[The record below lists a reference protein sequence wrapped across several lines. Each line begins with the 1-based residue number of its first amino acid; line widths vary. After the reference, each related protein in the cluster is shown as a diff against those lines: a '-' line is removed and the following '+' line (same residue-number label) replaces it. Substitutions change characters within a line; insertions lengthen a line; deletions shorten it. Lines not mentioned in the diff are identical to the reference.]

1 MHDKPEIF
9 LVDVS
14 GFIFRAYYA
23 IRSNLTNSKGQPT
36 NAVFGV
42 AQMLTKLIED
52 VSPRYLGLVFDV
64 SRRSFRTELFPDYK
78 GHRPDPPEDLVP
90 QFALIQKLA
99 EAMGLKIL
107 EKENY
112 EADDLLGTLARRF
125 SEAGHP
131 VRIVT
136 SDKDL
141 MQLVN
146 ERVTL
151 LDTWKNKSIGIEDVK
166 ERFGVEPEKVI
177 EVLGLAGDS
186 SDNVP
191 GVPGV
196 GEKTAIQLIQ
206 EFGSIEGVLSRID
219 EVKGKK
225 RKENLQ
231 TYAEQAR
238 LSKTLVTIDTEVDF
252 PLEPEDIAWN
262 GPATE
267 TLAEFYKEMEFT
279 RLAASLETTEAAT
292 VLDRDAYVLVDERAA
307 FDSLLKRLGEVT
319 VCAFD
324 TETRSKVPFD
334 AGLLV
339 GVSFSPA
346 DGESYY
352 LPVDHEGA
360 KHLEKQ
366 EVLDALRPFFEDPAR
381 TWIAQNAK
389 FDMEVLRTEGVEIR
403 GRIDDSMLLS
413 YVLDPSRR
421 AHGLDALALSV
432 LGHTMIS
439 FEEICGKGK
448 KQITFDKVDTTTA
461 TRYAAEDSDATWR
474 IFHKL
479 RERVEK
485 ENLYEL
491 YETIER
497 PLVPVLARMEGWGVR
512 VDRDKLEELSR
523 DFEGHLERFQEKIWA
538 EAGEEFLINSPQ
550 QLQRILFDKLGMK
563 PLRKTSTGYST
574 DQSVLEKLALY
585 HDLPQLILDY
595 RTVAKL
601 KSTYTEALVRLIHP
615 DTGRIHTSY
624 NQTVAMTGR
633 LSSSEPNLQNIPVR
647 TEQGRMIR
655 AAFVPDPGHKLL
667 CADYS
672 QVELRI
678 MAHLAQDPLLLESFQ
693 NGEDVH
699 SRTAAE
705 IFGGFGGITP
715 ELRRRAKAI
724 NFGLMYGKTPH
735 GLSEEL
741 GISRA
746 EAKRF
751 IDDYFLRYH
760 GVKAWMERQQEQGRE
775 EGVVYTLFGR
785 RVPLPEIHAKNA
797 QRRGYAERVAINAP
811 IQGTSADIIKRAMA
825 TIDRRLHDDFS
836 DVRMIMQ
843 VHDELVFEVPESRLD
858 ATTEMVRELMEGAAA
873 LDVPLTVDLGV
884 GDNWDEAH

>member
-1 MHDKPEIF
+1 MQDKPEIF

-42 AQMLTKLIED
+42 AQMLTKLIQD
-52 VSPRYLGLVFDV
+52 TSPRYLGLVFDV
-64 SRRSFRTELFPDYK
+64 SRRSFRTELYPDYK

-90 QFALIQKLA
+90 QFALVQQLA
-99 EAMGLKIL
+99 KAMGLKIL

-151 LDTWKNKSIGIEDVK
+151 LDTWKNKTIGIEEVK

-196 GEKTAIQLIQ
+196 GEKTAMQLIQ
-206 EFGSIEGVLSRID
+206 QFGSIEGVLSCLD

-225 RKENLQ
+225 RKENLENF
-231 TYAEQAR
+231 ADQAR
-238 LSKTLVTIDTEVDF
+238 LSKTLVTIDTDVEF
-252 PLEPEDIAWN
+252 PLKPEDIAWN
-262 GPATE
+262 GPAVE
-267 TLAEFYKEMEFT
+267 TLVDFYREMEFT
-279 RLAASLETTEAAT
+279 RLASQLETTEETA
-292 VLDRDAYVLVDERAA
+292 VLDRDAYILVDDEARFEA
-307 FDSLLKRLGEVT
+307 LLKRLNDVT

-324 TETRSKVPFD
+324 TETRSKIPFD
-334 AGLLV
+334 SGLLV
-339 GVSFSPA
+339 GLSFSPA

-352 LPVDHEGA
+352 IPVDHQQA
-360 KHLEKQ
+360 KQLEKQ
-366 EVLDALRPFFEDPAR
+366 AVLDALRPLFDDPER

-389 FDMEVLRTEGVEIR
+389 FDLEVLRTEGVEIR

-413 YVLDPSRR
+413 YALDPSRR

-432 LGHTMIS
+432 LGHSMIT
-439 FEEICGKGK
+439 FEEVCGKGK
-448 KQITFDKVDTTTA
+448 KQITFDHVDTNTA
-461 TRYAAEDSDATWR
+461 LRYAAEDSDATWR
-474 IFHKL
+474 LFHKL
-479 RERVEK
+479 KEKAEK
-485 ENLYEL
+485 EKLYDL

-497 PLVPVLARMEGWGVR
+497 PLVSVLARMEGWGVR
-512 VDRDKLEELSR
+512 VDREQLEELSR

-550 QLQRILFDKLGMK
+550 QLQHILFDKLGMK

-595 RTVAKL
+595 RAVAKL
-601 KSTYTEALVRLIHP
+601 KSTYTEALVRLIRP

-655 AAFVPDPGHKLL
+655 AAFIPDPGHKLL

-678 MAHLAQDPLLLESFQ
+678 MAHLAQDPLLLESFR

-705 IFGGFGGITP
+705 IFGGLGGITS

-741 GISRA
+741 GITRA

-760 GVKAWMERQQEQGRE
+760 GVKAWMDRQRE
-775 EGVVYTLFGR
+775 EGKEKGAVFTLFGR
-785 RVPLPEIHAKNA
+785 RVPLPDLQAKNA

-825 TIDRRLHDDFS
+825 TIDSRLTDDFS

-843 VHDELVFEVPESRLD
+843 VHDELVFEVPEDRLD
-858 ATTEMVRELMEGAAA
+858 ATKEMVRETMEGAAE
-873 LDVPLTVDLGV
+873 LDIPLTVDIGV